1 MKKLI
6 IISLSLALIMT
17 LGGCNSK
24 KNGAE
29 VIETPV
35 EVEVVEET
43 KTPEVEVESE
53 KKKTPEVTVEELDD
67 DTNIVTE
74 DNQPAFRVEWAD
86 DVLSEIPDYYEYTA
100 VDSVPEFRIVFIS
113 YRVIKDFKIL
123 NIEFVEAKENGE
135 IIFTIQEAY
144 KPESLKPEKP
154 LLANLSFFGTIPN
167 NGVSYVDEKG
177 TTQYYTINISGKDGS
192 LILSEFTPAEK

>member
-1 MKKLI
+1 
-6 IISLSLALIMT
+6 MT

-100 VDSVPEFRIVFIS
+100 VDSVPEARIVFIP
-113 YRVIKDFKIL
+113 YKAIKDFKIL
-123 NIEFVEAKENGE
+123 NIEFIEAREEGE
-135 IIFTIQEAY
+135 IVFATQEVY
-144 KPESLKPEKP
+144 KSEPLTPNKP

-167 NGVSYVDEKG
+167 NGISYVDENG
-177 TTQYYTINISGKDGS
+177 TTQYYAVNISGKDGS
-192 LILSEFTPAEK
+192 LILNKFIPAEK